1 MTYNLDTLKQELLD
15 YIVAEGFAVF
25 RSQCGALEGL
35 PTIFWDT
42 DSHPEYQPFL
52 NVAKSVDARI
62 IVFAHREFEADEI
75 DDAFE
80 QLPDCDLAREEQRS
94 IERSLS
100 DLRAFVGSTCS
111 IEMAFE
117 VHGRLYVYELVTEWF
132 QTFVDL
138 SELLM
143 AASSADSKDDDED
156 GTDSAFGGYYS
167 KN

>member
-62 IVFAHREFEADEI
+62 IVFAHREFEAEEI
-75 DDAFE
+75 DDAVE
-80 QLPDCDLAREEQRS
+80 QLADCEFGREEQRS
-94 IERSLS
+94 IERSLT
-100 DLRAFVGSTCS
+100 DLRAFAGSTCS

-132 QTFVDL
+132 QTFIDL

-143 AASSADSKDDDED
+143 AASSTENTGDDED

>member
-1 MTYNLDTLKQELLD
+1 MTFNLDTLKQELLD

-25 RSQCGALEGL
+25 RSQPGAMEGL

-42 DSHPEYQPFL
+42 EGYPSYQSFL
-52 NVAKSVDARI
+52 NVAKHADVRI
-62 IVFAHREFEADEI
+62 VVFAHREFDAEEI
-75 DDAFE
+75 DDAVE
-80 QLPDCDLAREEQRS
+80 QLADCEFGREEQRS
-94 IERSLS
+94 IERNLS
-100 DLRAFVGSTCS
+100 DLRAFVGSTCR

-117 VHGRLYVYELVTEWF
+117 VGGRLYVYGLVTDWF
-132 QTFVDL
+132 QTFIDL

-143 AASSADSKDDDED
+143 AASSTDSSDEGED